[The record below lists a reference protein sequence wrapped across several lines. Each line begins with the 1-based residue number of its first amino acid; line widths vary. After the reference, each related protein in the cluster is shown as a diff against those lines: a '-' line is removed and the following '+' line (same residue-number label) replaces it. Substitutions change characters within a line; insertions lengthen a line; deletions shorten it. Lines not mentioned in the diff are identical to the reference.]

1 MKLWKPVIAAILIGP
16 GFSPL
21 YADFTYEQTTRI
33 TGGAMVSM
41 MKFAG
46 AFSKDAHK
54 AMDPIQATVSVKGD
68 RMVHK
73 TADSLSITDLDKET
87 ITHVNFANRTYSVIT
102 FAQMK
107 QAMEEMS
114 QKMQKGANTQGADMQ
129 FDVKVNDTGNT
140 KPINGY
146 TARETIMTITMQ
158 GTDAKSGA
166 KGGIDMTTDMWI
178 APNVAGYGEV
188 RDFYKRMAEKMAW
201 IPGTNPMMMSRP
213 GMSQAMARMYKEG
226 TKLDGMPV
234 VEIIR
239 MGGNMQGVPQG
250 DSSQTAM
257 PPTSIS
263 GALGGMLAGR
273 MAKRKKDEAPSD
285 SGSAAGSLMEMTMEV
300 TSFSASPADSALFDI
315 PSGFTKVD
323 EDPMHPA
330 RTKK

>member
-21 YADFTYEQTTRI
+21 YADFTYEQTTRV

-68 RMVHK
+68 RLVHK
-73 TADSLSITDLDKET
+73 TADSLSITDLEKET
-87 ITHVNFANRTYSVIT
+87 ITHVNLANRTYSVIT

-107 QAMEEMS
+107 QAMEEMT
-114 QKMQKGANTQGADMQ
+114 QKMQKGANTQGTDMQ

-146 TARETIMTITMQ
+146 TAHQTIMTITMQ

-166 KGGIDMTTDMWI
+166 RGGIDMTTDMWI

-201 IPGTNPMMMSRP
+201 IPGTSPMLMSRP
-213 GMSQAMARMYKEG
+213 GMSQAMARLYKEG
-226 TKLDGMPV
+226 AKLDGMPV

-239 MGGNMQGVPQG
+239 MGGNTQGMPQG
-250 DSSQTAM
+250 DSAAPQ
-257 PPTSIS
+257 PPASMS
-263 GALGGMLAGR
+263 GALGGMLASR
-273 MAKRKKDEAPSD
+273 TARRKKDDAP
-285 SGSAAGSLMEMTMEV
+285 ANSLMEMTMEV
-300 TSFSASPADSALFDI
+300 TSFSAAPADPALFDI

-330 RTKK
+330 RSKK